1 MVQLR
6 LQFFPK
12 FAYIVASI
20 PKFNRMSKNIGHT
33 SRYRDGHNWI
43 NVKLSLIEFEEE
55 GLHFIYSPALD
66 LTGYGKTEAAAKES
80 YNLAMEEF
88 LKYTSN
94 KETILQELER
104 LGWTISKKKVTAP
117 SLSALIQSRS
127 YLEEIFT
134 EKNFRK
140 TDETVAIPA

>member
-1 MVQLR
+1 MPNNL
-6 LQFFPK
+6 
-12 FAYIVASI
+12 
-20 PKFNRMSKNIGHT
+20 GHT
-33 SRYRDGHNWI
+33 SHYRDGANWI

-66 LTGYGKTEAAAKES
+66 LTGYGKTEAEAKVS

-94 KETILQELER
+94 KETVFKELER
-104 LGWTISKKKVTAP
+104 LGWTISKQKKVTAP
-117 SLSALIQSRS
+117 SLSALLQSRS

-140 TDETVAIPA
+140 TDETIAIPA

>member
-1 MVQLR
+1 M
-6 LQFFPK
+6 PK
-12 FAYIVASI
+12 NLGHASQY
-20 PKFNRMSKNIGHT
+20 K
-33 SRYRDGHNWI
+33 DGHNWI
-43 NVKLSLIEFEEE
+43 DVKLSLIEFEEE

-66 LTGYGKTEAAAKES
+66 LTGYGKTEDAAKES
-80 YNLAMEEF
+80 YNLDMEEF

-94 KETILQELER
+94 KKTVFQELER
-104 LGWTISKKKVTAP
+104 LGWTISKKNVTAP

-140 TDETVAIPA
+140 TNEIVAIPA